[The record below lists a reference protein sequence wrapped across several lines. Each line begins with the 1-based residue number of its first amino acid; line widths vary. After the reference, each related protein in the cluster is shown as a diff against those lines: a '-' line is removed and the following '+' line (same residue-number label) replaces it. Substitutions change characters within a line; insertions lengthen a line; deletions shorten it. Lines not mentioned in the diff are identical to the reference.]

1 MTLFEAQDASDI
13 VANAASG
20 DVNIILGTSI
30 NEDLGDEIR
39 VTVIATGIDPSKK
52 KDVRGS
58 RPARTSQQVN
68 APVQRPVLDLDQA
81 QPVHEAEDNTFGNWD
96 IRRDQ
101 NVRPKIEETQ
111 FDTIEKKDF
120 ETFNREE
127 VKPNDDELNTPP
139 FFRRKR

>member
-1 MTLFEAQDASDI
+1 M
-13 VANAASG
+13 
-20 DVNIILGTSI
+20 
-30 NEDLGDEIR
+30 
-39 VTVIATGIDPSKK
+39 
-52 KDVRGS
+52 
-58 RPARTSQQVN
+58 N